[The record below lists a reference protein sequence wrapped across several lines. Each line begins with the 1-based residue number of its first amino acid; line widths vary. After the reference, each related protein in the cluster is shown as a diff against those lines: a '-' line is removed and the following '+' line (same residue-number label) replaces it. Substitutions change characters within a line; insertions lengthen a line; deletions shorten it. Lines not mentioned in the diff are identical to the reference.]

1 MAIIPDG
8 ISICLK
14 IDNSE
19 WILRVVDQSKE
30 SYKQILKATSV
41 FGGVQIFKIVIDLL
55 KSKII
60 ALFLGPEGV
69 GMFSL
74 FQNPVQLISQLTGLG
89 INTSAIRDVAQSRE
103 DEIELGKT
111 VKTVRSW
118 SRVSGL
124 VGMLFLLFAAPLVSR
139 WTFGSEEHAMDFR
152 FLSLA
157 VLFIA
162 LGNENDVILKG
173 QRKIVY
179 IAKAGVSSALCGLIA
194 SIPAYYFLGKDGIA
208 AIVVLT
214 FFAVY
219 FFNRHYAR
227 KEIIKEVDLTGRE
240 IFQRGKTMASL
251 GSMLVLASVVHTAIA
266 YLTNLFIRN
275 YGDLADVGFYQAGM
289 AITTISIDMVYNAMA
304 GDFYPRLSAVC
315 NDRNKSNDLI
325 NQQAEVA
332 TLVCTPI
339 LVCMIAFVPLLIRLF
354 LSSEFLIIESFIHW
368 ILLAAVFRAASYTVY
383 YMILAKGNTKGCLVF
398 ALLINGSLLLFNPLG
413 YYLLGLK
420 GLGIAYLLMM
430 CIYTLAIVLYVRRKY
445 GVGYQSTFI
454 KMQFES
460 IVLCVLILLSVLY
473 LPKSLA
479 YIVNSLIGIP
489 VCYIYLK
496 ALNERTEFL
505 TTIKNRFHGK

>member
-1 MAIIPDG
+1 M
-8 ISICLK
+8 
-14 IDNSE
+14 
-19 WILRVVDQSKE
+19 
-30 SYKQILKATSV
+30 
-41 FGGVQIFKIVIDLL
+41 
-55 KSKII
+55 
-60 ALFLGPEGV
+60 
-69 GMFSL
+69 
-74 FQNPVQLISQLTGLG
+74 
-89 INTSAIRDVAQSRE
+89 
-103 DEIELGKT
+103 
-111 VKTVRSW
+111 
-118 SRVSGL
+118 
-124 VGMLFLLFAAPLVSR
+124 
-139 WTFGSEEHAMDFR
+139 
-152 FLSLA
+152 
-157 VLFIA
+157 FIA

-339 LVCMIAFVPLLIRLF
+339 
-354 LSSEFLIIESFIHW
+354 
-368 ILLAAVFRAASYTVY
+368 
-383 YMILAKGNTKGCLVF
+383 G
-398 ALLINGSLLLFNPLG
+398 
-413 YYLLGLK
+413 
-420 GLGIAYLLMM
+420 
-430 CIYTLAIVLYVRRKY
+430 
-445 GVGYQSTFI
+445 
-454 KMQFES
+454 
-460 IVLCVLILLSVLY
+460 
-473 LPKSLA
+473 
-479 YIVNSLIGIP
+479 
-489 VCYIYLK
+489 
-496 ALNERTEFL
+496 
-505 TTIKNRFHGK
+505 

>member
-289 AITTISIDMVYNAMA
+289 AITNISIDMVYNAMA

-325 NQQAEVA
+325 NK
-332 TLVCTPI
+332 
-339 LVCMIAFVPLLIRLF
+339 R
-354 LSSEFLIIESFIHW
+354 
-368 ILLAAVFRAASYTVY
+368 R
-383 YMILAKGNTKGCLVF
+383 
-398 ALLINGSLLLFNPLG
+398 SLLW
-413 YYLLGLK
+413 
-420 GLGIAYLLMM
+420 
-430 CIYTLAIVLYVRRKY
+430 YVR
-445 GVGYQSTFI
+445 
-454 KMQFES
+454 
-460 IVLCVLILLSVLY
+460 LS
-473 LPKSLA
+473 
-479 YIVNSLIGIP
+479 
-489 VCYIYLK
+489 
-496 ALNERTEFL
+496 
-505 TTIKNRFHGK
+505 

>member
-1 MAIIPDG
+1 M
-8 ISICLK
+8 
-14 IDNSE
+14 N
-19 WILRVVDQSKE
+19 QNKE

-55 KSKII
+55 KSKIV

-74 FQNPVQLISQLTGLG
+74 FQNPVQLISQVTGLG
-89 INTSAIRDVAQSRE
+89 INTSAIRDVAQCGE
-103 DEIELGKT
+103 DAVELGKT

-124 VGMLFLLFAAPLVSR
+124 VGMSFLLFAAPWISC
-139 WTFGSEEHAMDFR
+139 WTFGNEEQAMDFR

-162 LGNENDVILKG
+162 LGNEKDVILKG
-173 QRKIVY
+173 RRKIAY
-179 IAKAGVSSALCGLIA
+179 IAKSGVLSALCGLIA
-194 SIPAYYFLGKDGIA
+194 SVPVYYFLGKDGIVI
-208 AIVVLT
+208 IVVLT

-219 FFNRHYAR
+219 FFNRYYAR
-227 KEIIKEVDLTGRE
+227 KEIIKEIDLTRHE

-251 GSMLVLASVVHTAIA
+251 GCMLVLASVVHTTIA

-275 YGDLADVGFYQAGM
+275 YGNLADVGFYQAGM

-325 NQQAEVA
+325 NQQAEIA

-339 LVCMIAFVPLLIRLF
+339 LLCMIAFVPLIIRLF

-383 YMILAKGNTKGCLVF
+383 YMILAKGNTAACLIF
-398 ALLINGSLLLFNPLG
+398 AILINSTLLLLNPLG
-413 YYLLGLK
+413 YYMLGLK

-430 CIYTLAIVLYVRRKY
+430 CIYTLTIVLYVRRKY
-445 GVGYQSTFI
+445 EIEYRPNFI
-454 KMQFES
+454 TMQFKS
-460 IVLCVLILLSVLY
+460 IVLCILIFLSAVF
-473 LPKSLA
+473 LPKPLS
-479 YIVNSLIGIP
+479 YIVNSLILIP
-489 VCYIYLK
+489 TCYIYLK
-496 ALNERTEFL
+496 VLNERTDLL
-505 TTIKNRFHGK
+505 TIIKKRFYDK

>member
-1 MAIIPDG
+1 M
-8 ISICLK
+8 K

-208 AIVVLT
+208 AIVV
-214 FFAVY
+214 
-219 FFNRHYAR
+219 
-227 KEIIKEVDLTGRE
+227 
-240 IFQRGKTMASL
+240 
-251 GSMLVLASVVHTAIA
+251 
-266 YLTNLFIRN
+266 
-275 YGDLADVGFYQAGM
+275 
-289 AITTISIDMVYNAMA
+289 
-304 GDFYPRLSAVC
+304 
-315 NDRNKSNDLI
+315 
-325 NQQAEVA
+325 
-332 TLVCTPI
+332 
-339 LVCMIAFVPLLIRLF
+339 
-354 LSSEFLIIESFIHW
+354 
-368 ILLAAVFRAASYTVY
+368 
-383 YMILAKGNTKGCLVF
+383 
-398 ALLINGSLLLFNPLG
+398 
-413 YYLLGLK
+413 
-420 GLGIAYLLMM
+420 
-430 CIYTLAIVLYVRRKY
+430 
-445 GVGYQSTFI
+445 
-454 KMQFES
+454 
-460 IVLCVLILLSVLY
+460 
-473 LPKSLA
+473 
-479 YIVNSLIGIP
+479 
-489 VCYIYLK
+489 
-496 ALNERTEFL
+496 
-505 TTIKNRFHGK
+505 